1 MSPTGHGPTCTV
13 RDSGPAQVQTPSTEF
28 NYLCPVLDRARRGA
42 DLDQPASVT
51 VQLREYGRSRFGN
64 APSLNQLEVVVAEV
78 AVLPRLIVPNTG
90 VLVATPDPAS
100 VTEI

>member
-1 MSPTGHGPTCTV
+1 M
-13 RDSGPAQVQTPSTEF
+13 
-28 NYLCPVLDRARRGA
+28 
-42 DLDQPASVT
+42 
-51 VQLREYGRSRFGN
+51 
-64 APSLNQLEVVVAEV
+64 NQLEVVVAEV